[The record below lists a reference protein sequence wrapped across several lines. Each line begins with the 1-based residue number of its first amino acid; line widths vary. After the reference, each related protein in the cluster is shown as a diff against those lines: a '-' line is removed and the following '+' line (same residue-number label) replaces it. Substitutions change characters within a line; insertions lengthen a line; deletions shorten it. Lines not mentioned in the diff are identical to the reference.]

1 MEHLDHFDQ
10 DDQNDPIQENYR
22 PILLFQLRPDI
33 LPVIRWQVNI
43 VPFLTSQLT
52 LVCLSSNN
60 TEHLRSGCHLSE
72 DGVLNLPACVVGVF
86 HVGKDPFK
94 HKSAVKSMHFGLYLY
109 ADPVYMFVC
118 FFNPPLPRQSTGS
131 TVSPELQQTPGWPPT
146 LCVS

>member
-86 HVGKDPFK
+86 HVGKDHFK